1 MKDYPKVVFLY
12 ITEEDEFT
20 GLNNV
25 VAVFPERRRQ
35 DDIEYIRADI
45 HEDEIAK
52 LKAALI
58 EVRDSARSCVP
69 MNAMSTPE
77 QMAMKLTKFA
87 RIVNEALEATN
98 D

>member
-1 MKDYPKVVFLY
+1 MEYPEKIY
-12 ITEEDEFT
+12 IY
-20 GLNNV
+20 
-25 VAVFPERRRQ
+25 ERRYTGRASTFEAVTSPGGQ
-35 DDIEYIRADI
+35 PYIHADI

-69 MNAMSTPE
+69 MDAMSTPE

>member
-52 LKAALI
+52 LKAALEEI
-58 EVRDSARSCVP
+58 LKGEGAFSMD
-69 MNAMSTPE
+69 
-77 QMAMKLTKFA
+77 KLTHAGNVIENMKDIA
-87 RIVNEALEATN
+87 YVALGEATN